1 MSAIEI
7 EDVAHDYGA
16 RRALDG
22 LSFQVRAGEV
32 FGLLGPNGGGKTT
45 LFRILATLMAPTAGH
60 ARVLGLDTVEAP
72 AAVRRKIGVVFQSPS
87 LDRKLTVSENL
98 AYQGALYGMPPR
110 GTRERAA
117 EMLQRVG
124 LADRAA
130 ERVERVEKLSGGLR
144 RRVELAKGLLH
155 APDVLLLD
163 EPSTGLDPG
172 GRRDLWTYLEEIR
185 DGDGVTSLLTTHLME
200 EAERCDRLAI
210 LDHGRLVAL
219 GTPAA
224 LRAEI
229 GGDVLTL
236 TTADP
241 DTLRGGLSER
251 FGLEPAVVDGKVRL
265 EHAEGHVLI
274 PQLVEAFPEKIEAV
288 AVGKPTLEDVFVK
301 KTGHR
306 FWSED
311 EA

>member
-7 EDVAHDYGA
+7 ENVAHDYGA

-22 LSFQVRAGEV
+22 LSFHVEAGEV

-60 ARVLGLDTVEAP
+60 ARVLGLDTQEAP
-72 AAVRRKIGVVFQSPS
+72 SAVRRKIGVVFQSPS
-87 LDRKLTVSENL
+87 LDRKLSVSENL
-98 AYQGALYGMPPR
+98 AYQGALYAMSPR
-110 GTRERAA
+110 RTRERAA

-124 LADRAA
+124 LGDRAG
-130 ERVERVEKLSGGLR
+130 ERVEKLSGGLR

-172 GRRDLWTYLEEIR
+172 GRRDLWTYLKEIR

-200 EAERCDRLAI
+200 EAEHCDRLAI

-236 TTADP
+236 TAAEP
-241 DTLRGGLSER
+241 DTLREGLRDS
-251 FGLEPAVVDGKVRL
+251 FGLEAAVVDGKVRL
-265 EHAEGHVLI
+265 EHAEGHALI
-274 PQLVEAFPEKIEAV
+274 PQLVEAFPERIAAV

-306 FWSED
+306 FWSEE

>member
-1 MSAIEI
+1 VSTIEI

-22 LSFQVRAGEV
+22 LSFEVNAGEV

-45 LFRILATLMAPTAGH
+45 LFRILSTLMAPTAGH
-60 ARVLGLDTVEAP
+60 ARVLGHDTVEAP
-72 AAVRRKIGVVFQSPS
+72 SAVRRRIGVVFQSPS

-98 AYQGALYGMPPR
+98 AYQGALYALSPR
-110 GTRERAA
+110 GARQQAA
-117 EMLQRVG
+117 EMLRRVG
-124 LADRAA
+124 LADRAG
-130 ERVERVEKLSGGLR
+130 ERVERLSGGLR

-155 APDVLLLD
+155 APAVLLLD

-172 GRRDLWTYLEEIR
+172 GRRDLWTYLREIR
-185 DGDGVTSLLTTHLME
+185 DRDGVTSLLTTHLME
-200 EAERCDRLAI
+200 EAEHCDRLAI
-210 LDHGRLVAL
+210 LDHGRLVGL
-219 GTPAA
+219 GTPAT

-236 TTADP
+236 TTAEP
-241 DTLRGGLSER
+241 DALREGLRER
-251 FGLEPAVVDGKVRL
+251 FALESAVVDGKVRL

-274 PQLVEAFPEKIEAV
+274 PQLVEAFPERIEAV

-306 FWSED
+306 FWSEE